1 MPQPFTVPALPMRRP
16 GRRFETT
23 QRRTACATFAV
34 LVAILAFP
42 ASAYTVVEYY
52 NANLDHY
59 FMTPLPAEISALDS
73 GSIAGWTRTG
83 LVFDAFASVAAAAG
97 AAVNPV
103 CRFYIPPQHGDS
115 HFFSASPDECQA
127 VLAKIATDPNFSGY
141 VYETPAEFY
150 IALPDTTTGI
160 CPSGTAPVY
169 RLWNDRADSNHRY
182 TADLPT
188 RNAMIARGY
197 VPEGYGP
204 MGVAMCTPR
213 AGIANSQVRLTGA
226 SPFTPGCDG
235 APATGIP
242 YLGAEVEPM
251 IALDPQNS
259 SHMIGVFQQDRWSD
273 GGARGLRTGYSFD
286 GGLTWSLTQ
295 ASFSHCT
302 GGNTA
307 NGANYARAS
316 DPWVTIGPDAVA
328 YQIAIVFNGAT
339 FAEGSSSAVLAS
351 RSTDGGRTWS
361 APATLIADGSAF
373 FNDKESITADARIPG
388 VAYAVW
394 DRLAPN
400 GSGPTY
406 FSRTTDG
413 GLAWEAA
420 RPIYD
425 PGVGNQTLG
434 NQVVVVRPGA
444 GSPYDVLDFFTEFDV
459 ASNGSVTTHLAVARS
474 ADSGTTWTGATRVA
488 DVRALGAH
496 DPQNPARTLRDG
508 ANLGSF
514 TAGPGGQLFAT
525 WQDSRFSAGTIDG
538 IAFSRS
544 QDGGSTWSA
553 PVQVNRVPG
562 VQAFLPSVTVRA
574 DGTIGVLYFDMRS
587 DTPDPTTLLV
597 DAWLATS
604 TDGVSWSETHVAG
617 PFDFDEVPLVEGGL
631 FIGDYQGIGSAPGA
645 FTALYVQTT
654 PDAADR
660 TDIFA
665 SGLRSIATAVQAR
678 RKAAYRAKAAATI
691 VLTPGWRARLA
702 QSAERT
708 LAARR
713 NGPQLPGGR

>member
-1 MPQPFTVPALPMRRP
+1 MPQPFTVPASATPRP
-16 GRRFETT
+16 RRRFETA
-23 QRRTACATFAV
+23 QRRTACATLA
-34 LVAILAFP
+34 LLTATLAFP
-42 ASAYTVVEYY
+42 AFAYTVVEYY
-52 NANLDHY
+52 NATLDHY
-59 FMTPLPAEISALDS
+59 FMTPLPAETSALDS

-83 LVFDAFASVAAAAG
+83 LVFDAFASAAAAGG

-127 VLAKIATDPNFSGY
+127 VLAKIATDPDFSGY

-150 IALPDTTTGI
+150 IALPDTTTGA
-160 CPSGTAPVY
+160 CPSGTVPVY

-188 RNAMIARGY
+188 RDAMIARGY

-213 AGIANSQVRLTGA
+213 AGISDSQVRLTGA
-226 SPFTPGCDG
+226 TPFTPGCDG
-235 APATGIP
+235 APATGVP

-251 IALDPQNS
+251 IAIDPQDS
-259 SHMIGVFQQDRWSD
+259 LHMIGVFQQDRWSD

-302 GGNTA
+302 GGNAA

-328 YQIAIVFNGAT
+328 YQIAIAFNGAT
-339 FAEGSSSAVLAS
+339 FAGGSSSAVLAS

-373 FNDKESITADARIPG
+373 FNDKESITADARAPG

-394 DRLAPN
+394 DRLAPS

-406 FSRTTDG
+406 LSRTTDG
-413 GLAWEAA
+413 GLTWEAA

-434 NQVVVVRPGA
+434 NQVVVVEPGA
-444 GSPYDVLDFFTEFDV
+444 GSLYDVLDFFTEFDV
-459 ASNGSVTTHLAVARS
+459 AANGSLTTHLAVVRS
-474 ADSGTTWTGATRVA
+474 ADSGSAWTGATRVA
-488 DVRALGAH
+488 DVHALGAH

-514 TAGPGGQLFAT
+514 AAGPGGQLVAA

-544 QDGGSTWSA
+544 QDGGSTWSP

-574 DGTIGVLYFDMRS
+574 DGTIGVLYFDMRN
-587 DTPDPTTLLV
+587 DTPDPATLLV

-604 TDGVSWSETHVAG
+604 ADGVSWSETHVAG
-617 PFDFDEVPLVEGGL
+617 PFDFDSAPVADGGL
-631 FIGDYQGIGSAPGA
+631 FIGDYQGVGSATGD
-645 FTALYVQTT
+645 FTAFYAQTN
-654 PDAADR
+654 PDPANR

-665 SGLRSIATAVQAR
+665 SGLRSIGTTAPATQ
-678 RKAAYRAKAAATI
+678 KAAYRAKAAAPV
-691 VLTPGWRARLA
+691 VLTSDWQQRLE
-702 QSAERT
+702 QSVERT
-708 LAARR
+708 LAGRR
-713 NGPQLPGGR
+713 NGPPLPSGR